1 MLESIIGSIK
11 PIDFIAIFSP
21 ILLAL
26 IYQFHYKKRIRQH
39 KPSLATTIFGITSS
53 ILLFLL
59 SQHFYRLNA
68 NYENTD
74 NSITQKDLHRRY
86 FYFVE
91 DGLVTYT
98 VEETIRLYLSR
109 NRTLSEEETAQVSA
123 FFNHPEPALVDS
135 VSNADKNL
143 ILIIVESLNS
153 WVVGK
158 SFDGREITPTLN
170 SLCRQ
175 SGSIVGLK
183 MIPQIKGGRSSDGQ
197 MIYNI
202 GLLPIK
208 DGAAAV
214 RFGDCDYPSLAK
226 ALNRN
231 NSFEVICE
239 SAGLWNHAQ
248 TSVSYGYGQ
257 LYHHSHLKNAKGWGE
272 DKALFNASKEII
284 STSTQPFLAELT
296 TITMH
301 QPYDKLKVSPTW
313 ISSLDDI
320 DTNTR
325 NYLEAT
331 HYFDNALGAFIRE
344 LKDMG
349 VYDNSV
355 IVILS
360 DHNATDDV
368 LIPGHSSP
376 TGQDRYITF
385 IAVNTGR
392 TQNIDSV
399 FGQIDIFPTILDI
412 MQCDY
417 DYRGVG
423 HSLLRHDITSA
434 IDAQGNVIGNTNAP
448 EIPRQRQAWAISD
461 MVITSRYFNTR
472 K

>member
-1 MLESIIGSIK
+1 MFFISQCFYNLNTHKSI
-11 PIDFIAIFSP
+11 SP
-21 ILLAL
+21 IFKNATL
-26 IYQFHYKKRIRQH
+26 RIGED
-39 KPSLATTIFGITSS
+39 IFG
-53 ILLFLL
+53 
-59 SQHFYRLNA
+59 
-68 NYENTD
+68 
-74 NSITQKDLHRRY
+74 RY
-86 FYFVE
+86 PYFVCN
-91 DGLVTYT
+91 GLVAYSIN
-98 VEETIRLYLSR
+98 ETIKLCSNQ
-109 NRTLSEEETAQVSA
+109 NRTLSDEEIAQISA
-123 FFNHPEPALVDS
+123 FFNRPEPALVDS
-135 VSNADKNL
+135 SSNADKNL

-226 ALNRN
+226 ALNRQK
-231 NSFEVICE
+231 SFEIICDE
-239 SAGLWNHAQ
+239 AGFWNHAE
-248 TSVSYGYGQ
+248 TSVSYGYDQ
-257 LYHHSHLKNAKGWGE
+257 LYDRAILDNVESLGA

-284 STSTQPFLAELT
+284 SASPQPFLAQLT
-296 TITMH
+296 TLTMH
-301 QPYDKLKVSPTW
+301 QPFDKPKVPATW
-313 ISSLDDI
+313 ISSLQNI

-325 NYLEAT
+325 NYLERT

-399 FGQIDIFPTILDI
+399 FGQIDVFPTILDI

-417 DYRGVG
+417 DYRGAG
-423 HSLLRHDITSA
+423 HSLLRHNITSA
-434 IDAQGNVIGNTNAP
+434 VDARRNVVGNTNAP
-448 EIPRQRQAWAISD
+448 EISRQRQAWEISD
-461 MVITSRYFNTR
+461 MAITSRYFSP
-472 K
+472 KE